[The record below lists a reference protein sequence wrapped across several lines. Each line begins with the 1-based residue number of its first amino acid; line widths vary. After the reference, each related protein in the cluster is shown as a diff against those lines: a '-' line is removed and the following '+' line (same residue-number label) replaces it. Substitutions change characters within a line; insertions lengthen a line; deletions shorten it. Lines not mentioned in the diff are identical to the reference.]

1 MFEEG
6 SFGTDV
12 CRTLQGHSWSRRQ
25 RPRLRRPENHDYTTG
40 GSPWDTVGTPGRA
53 EIFSKGA
60 GTHVLSDGLSQ
71 TSVGCD
77 QGAQERIRAAESHG
91 VEVADDLPVG
101 GDDCRFGVG
110 DALGRAVFL
119 DQGA

>member
-1 MFEEG
+1 MPMCVEPCKATPGQVGNDLDF
-6 SFGTDV
+6 DA
-12 CRTLQGHSWSRRQ
+12 QM
-25 RPRLRRPENHDYTTG
+25 NHDYTTG
-40 GSPWDTVGTPGRA
+40 GSPWDTVGIPGRA
-53 EIFSKGA
+53 EIISKGA